1 MKRTRTAAVLA
12 VTILAA
18 PLAGCAT
25 PSAVASGTMS
35 TSETTSASETMPDL
49 PEKDIAH
56 WVMPMDQFTV
66 PALDHLSNYALNR
79 QMETCMTGEGF
90 TWPIPIEPTDD
101 ASYLAYP
108 KNPSSFP
115 ALTVEIAKQFGYRAN
130 YIPGV
135 WLPDGRQ
142 TFTKLNR
149 IAASSP
155 GFEPVFQACLDASR
169 KIFDDTKVMDIY
181 NTQNMW
187 HNEATKDVFDDPAAQ
202 KAGAAWKQCLANAG
216 YDVDISAPITENG
229 AMPTQK
235 LGEEIGL
242 YMPRPTTPP
251 RADGGTYGDTE
262 ADPDAE
268 RPAPTSA
275 EIGLAVADATCR
287 DSSGWTK
294 AIYDALWNADLLMI
308 RNHGDQLKRMKTEL
322 DAMSVQA
329 RQIVTDNPPLH

>member
-1 MKRTRTAAVLA
+1 MTHIPTPRRRRMITALA
-12 VTILAA
+12 VATLVA
-18 PLAGCAT
+18 PIAGCAT
-25 PSAVASGTMS
+25 PPANATKPAHATGT
-35 TSETTSASETMPDL
+35 TPDL

-56 WVMPMDQFTV
+56 WVMPMDEYAV
-66 PALDHLSNYALNR
+66 PAADHLSNYALNR
-79 QMETCMTGEGF
+79 QMETCMTREGF

-115 ALTVEIAKQFGYRAN
+115 ALTVKIAKQFGYRAN

-142 TFTKLNR
+142 SFTKLNR
-149 IAASSP
+149 IAQSSP

-169 KIFDDTKVMDIY
+169 KIFDDTKVVDIY
-181 NTQNMW
+181 NTQAMW
-187 HNEATKDVFDDPAAQ
+187 HNEATKNVFDDPAAR
-202 KAGAAWKQCLANAG
+202 KSGVAWKQCLADAG
-216 YDVDISAPITENG
+216 YHVDISAPSTENG

-242 YMPRPTTPP
+242 YTPRPTMPP
-251 RADGGTYGDTE
+251 RVDGGTYGDTE

-275 EIGLAVADATCR
+275 EIDLAVADATCR
-287 DSSGWTK
+287 ESSGWTR
-294 AIYDALWNADLLMI
+294 AIYDALWNADLQII
-308 RNHGDQLKRMKTEL
+308 RKHGDQLKQMKTDL
-322 DAMSVQA
+322 DTLAAQA
-329 RQIVTDNPPLH
+329 RQIVADNPPLH